1 MKPGVNWNI
10 LQSQPKQHCAPPVCE
25 TASKCLEPTKEKKKK
40 KCLLMD
46 CQELGEGAKGPWF
59 CSQHCP

>member
-25 TASKCLEPTKEKKKK
+25 TASKCLEPTKKKKK
-40 KCLLMD
+40 LSNGLP
-46 CQELGEGAKGPWF
+46 GAGRR
-59 CSQHCP
+59 S